1 MFFERPTCTH
11 HTLRCCD
18 GDARPIHV
26 GHQHS
31 TVDGKSNDDVLQKCI
46 TITILYFNT
55 RNVPIDDTCR
65 RRKSFVMLFVCFGTA
80 RRYMIIMNGRT
91 DAVEY
96 LKITKSRNIAPKIT
110 DILFNL
116 ILI

>member
-1 MFFERPTCTH
+1 
-11 HTLRCCD
+11 
-18 GDARPIHV
+18 
-26 GHQHS
+26 
-31 TVDGKSNDDVLQKCI
+31 
-46 TITILYFNT
+46 
-55 RNVPIDDTCR
+55 
-65 RRKSFVMLFVCFGTA
+65 MLFVCFGTA